1 MSTTPMQPPRKS
13 SNWLWW
19 LLGITGAAV
28 VLLIVGGLLIAGI
41 VLKNVRVNRATR
53 EVEVSTPAGDLQVR
67 NTPTKDAGLPVYPG
81 AVLDEPGKNVE
92 LNFPGEQSVGITVVQ
107 YRSSDSLARVD
118 AWYRER
124 LGSDFERDGPGS
136 KRGKLDERGVE
147 VGTDGIAYV
156 SERGDLVRFVAIKNK
171 GGGVE
176 IGLGRIGKREPQ

>member
-1 MSTTPMQPPRKS
+1 MPTTPMQPLRKS

-19 LLGITGAAV
+19 LLGIAGAAL

-41 VLKNVRVNRATR
+41 VLKNVRVNRASR
-53 EVEVSTPAGDLQVR
+53 EVEISTPAGDVQVR

-81 AVLDEPGKNVE
+81 AVLDEPGNNVE
-92 LNFPGEQSVGITVVQ
+92 LNFPGEQSLGITVLQ
-107 YRSSDSLARVD
+107 YRSSDSLAKVD

-136 KRGKLDERGVE
+136 KHGKLDERGVI
-147 VGTDGIAYV
+147 VGRDGVAYV
-156 SERGDLVRFVAIKNK
+156 SEKGDLVRFVAIKKK

-176 IGLGRIGKREPQ
+176 IRLGRIGKREAQ